1 MLRWPWELT
10 AQQLKKTHAK
20 RQNTRCFFI
29 NLTTHAQHLEK
40 DHNTKHIRKRHRKD
54 HNIKH
59 QKKAM
64 QIDRNTM
71 EVFPEDTCCWR
82 RHATL
87 FISFSNTSDGKR
99 TLIALWL
106 KIWVNNKRVQ
116 TCALF
121 SVLWKQKK
129 REKKFPLKKRLLCC
143 GVFALLC
150 VALLSLQR
158 VFLMRCIVVFAEHF
172 LNAAHVLSDWWRC
185 FLNLLVF
192 CLLQVFS

>member
-64 QIDRNTM
+64 QIDRNTT

-129 REKKFPLKKRLLCC
+129 REKKVSSEKTSVVLWCICIALC
-143 GVFALLC
+143 
-150 VALLSLQR
+150 
-158 VFLMRCIVVFAEHF
+158 CIVVFAACF
-172 LNAAHVLSDWWRC
+172 SNALHCGLCRA
-185 FLNLLVF
+185 
-192 CLLQVFS
+192 FSKCCSCVVRLMKMFS